1 MKFSTYSGCHR
12 ELSIAYLASPPRNAM
27 SVPGRMGTWMSAI
40 SADAERS
47 GSTTIHSA
55 PASRARSI
63 QRRDSGWLVATSAP
77 KVSRQSVFAMS
88 LHSPSGSAMPRVAAT
103 PAAKA
108 RRPEAASESMF
119 TTPQDRSALASRN
132 CSSATRRAPPKLP
145 MARVRMTGT
154 PRGRFRAL

>member
-63 QRRDSGWLVATSAP
+63 QRRDSGWLVATP
-77 KVSRQSVFAMS
+77 N
-88 LHSPSGSAMPRVAAT
+88 
-103 PAAKA
+103 A
-108 RRPEAASESMF
+108 RKRI
-119 TTPQDRSALASRN
+119 
-132 CSSATRRAPPKLP
+132 
-145 MARVRMTGT
+145 
-154 PRGRFRAL
+154 